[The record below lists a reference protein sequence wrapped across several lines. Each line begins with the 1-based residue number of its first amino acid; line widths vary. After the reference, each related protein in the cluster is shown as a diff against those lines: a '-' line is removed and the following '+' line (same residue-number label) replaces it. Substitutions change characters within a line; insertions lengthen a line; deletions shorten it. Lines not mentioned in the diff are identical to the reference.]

1 MNGDNKNFILA
12 IALSLAIM
20 LGWQYYF
27 APKKKPAAAGQQT
40 SQTLPGPDAGATA
53 LPAAPGGQT
62 ARPEAAAPIPGGAA
76 VTGKPRAAVIAEN
89 PRVKINTESLTGS
102 INLKGGRL
110 DDLSLK
116 KYHETVDPKSP
127 IITLLSPAGTKG
139 AYFAET
145 GWVPA
150 ASAKIK
156 TPGPDAI
163 WKAPEGT
170 SIAAGK
176 PVTITW
182 DNGQGLLFSRTFT
195 VDKDYMFTVTQT
207 VENTSDKPVTLFPY
221 ARVQRHG
228 VPKTQGYYVLHEGLI
243 GVLDGDL
250 FEVKYKNIMKDDAE
264 PQASDSQGGWLGI
277 TDKYWAAAV
286 IPANQK
292 EKIHGRFFYQKSAGT
307 DIFQSDYLSKDGVTI
322 APGAKAQN
330 ASLIFAGAKVVNRV
344 NGYEKQYGVEKFDL
358 LIDWGWFYFITKP
371 MFWLLHTLYNFL
383 GNYGLAILMAT
394 LLIKLLLFPLSNKS
408 YASMAKMKK
417 VQPELTRIKE
427 LYKDDKM
434 KQQQA
439 MMELYRKHKVSP
451 MAGCLP
457 MLVQIPIFFSLYKV
471 LFVTIEMRHAP
482 FFGWIR
488 DLSAPDPTTIF
499 NLFGLI
505 PWTPPHMLMI
515 GVLPLIMGI
524 TMWIQMRLN
533 PTPPD
538 PIQAQMFTW
547 MPVIFTFMLGT
558 FPAGLV
564 LYWAWNNFLSIIQQ
578 AYIMKKNGV
587 EVHIWQNIKDSL
599 PFLKKAKSGQKG

>member
-1 MNGDNKNFILA
+1 MNGDNKNLILA
-12 IALSLAIM
+12 IVLSVVIM
-20 LGWQYYF
+20 LGWQFFF
-27 APKKKPAAAGQQT
+27 APKKKPVPAGQET
-40 SQTLPGPDAGATA
+40 AQTLPGKDAANTV
-53 LPAAPGGQT
+53 PAAPAGQGASST
-62 ARPEAAAPIPGGAA
+62 AAAPIPGAPA
-76 VTGKPRAAVIAEN
+76 TKAKPRAAVIAAS
-89 PRVKINTESLTGS
+89 PRVKIDTESLTGS

-110 DDLSLK
+110 DDLKLK

-127 IITLLSPAGTKG
+127 IITLLSPAGAKN

-145 GWVPA
+145 GWAPA
-150 ASAKIK
+150 AGSK
-156 TPGPDAI
+156 TAVPGPDTV
-163 WKAPEGT
+163 WSAPDGAQL
-170 SIAAGK
+170 AAGK

-207 VENTSDKPVTLFPY
+207 VKNTSDKPVTLFPY

-228 VPKTQGYYVLHEGLI
+228 VPKTQGYYVLHEGLV

-250 FEVKYKNIMKDDAE
+250 FEVKYKDLMKDDAD
-264 PQASDSQGGWLGI
+264 PQEADSKGGWLGI

-286 IPANQK
+286 IPASQK
-292 EKIHGRFFYQKSAGT
+292 ERVHGRFFHQKAAGT

-330 ASLIFAGAKVVNRV
+330 AARIFAGAKVVNLI
-344 NGYEKQYGVEKFDL
+344 NAYEKKFGIGKFDL

-371 MFWLLHTLYNFL
+371 MFWLLHLLFNFL
-383 GNYGLAILMAT
+383 GNYGLAILAAT
-394 LLIKLLLFPLSNKS
+394 LLIKLVLFPLSNKS

-417 VQPELTRIKE
+417 LQPELTRIKE

-439 MMELYRKHKVSP
+439 MMELYKKHKVSP

-482 FFGWIR
+482 FYGWIR
-488 DLSAPDPTTIF
+488 DLSAPDPTSLF

-505 PWTPPHMLMI
+505 PWTPPQMLMI

-524 TMWIQMRLN
+524 TMWVQMRLN

-538 PIQAQMFTW
+538 PIQAQMFNW
-547 MPVIFTFMLGT
+547 MPLIFTFMLGT

-599 PFLKKAKSGQKG
+599 PFLKKAGSGQKG